1 MHGRHSLSD
10 GRIHEDAAKTLVRVR
25 GVQMAPQWQHAV
37 RHLRALRARE
47 EVVERMVALILL
59 ALAVAFS
66 GGLVIGILVAEGSQR
81 RLLRSLYRARFGEE
95 AP

>member
-1 MHGRHSLSD
+1 M
-10 GRIHEDAAKTLVRVR
+10 I
-25 GVQMAPQWQHAV
+25 
-37 RHLRALRARE
+37 
-47 EVVERMVALILL
+47 ALILL

-81 RLLRSLYRARFGEE
+81 RRIRSLYRERFGEE

>member
-1 MHGRHSLSD
+1 MGGISLPE
-10 GRIHEDAAKTLVRVR
+10 RRMHEDASETLVCVR
-25 GVQMAPQWQHAV
+25 WVQVESQRQHAV
-37 RHLRALRARE
+37 RHLRAVRTRE
-47 EVVERMVALILL
+47 AVVERMVALILL

-81 RLLRSLYRARFGEE
+81 RRLRSLYREWFGEE